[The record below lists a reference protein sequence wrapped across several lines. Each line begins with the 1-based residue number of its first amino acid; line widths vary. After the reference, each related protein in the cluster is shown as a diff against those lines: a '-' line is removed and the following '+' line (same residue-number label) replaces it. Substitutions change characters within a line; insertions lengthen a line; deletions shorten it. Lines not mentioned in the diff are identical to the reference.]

1 MNHQNSLEV
10 TFPLSEQLV
19 SITDVRGIITYVND
33 GFAHVA
39 GYSRE
44 ELIGKNHNIIRHNDM
59 PAAAFADLWQK
70 LKNNQ
75 PWRGVVKNL
84 CKDGRFYWVDAYVT
98 PLSENGKVIGYQS
111 VRVCPTQQQKIDAQS
126 LYQKIN
132 AGKKLTDFHGNRRL
146 KHGLCAALLAL
157 LSIGAFELSQNIF
170 AASMPLLTFFTLMI
184 IYSEELLRLP
194 SYIAK
199 IKQQIDS
206 PSRLVF
212 CGKGLV
218 AIADFSQQLSI
229 ARLRTVLG
237 RSRDYGK
244 NLVDTANH
252 LQASS
257 DETLSGLMV
266 QNEHL
271 EQLSTAITQMS
282 SSIAE
287 ISRSTVD
294 SKTHVDQV
302 NSECHGAIGIIN
314 DTQSTFSTLAGDVES
329 AANSAI
335 SLITDVD
342 EISNIM
348 GEIKGIADQTNLLA
362 LNAAIEAARAGEQGR
377 GFAVVAAEVR
387 TLASRT
393 QSATEQ
399 IQESVVSLQ
408 KTLLS
413 WSEMMH
419 NNQNQ
424 AQQCSEQSLLTR
436 QAMTNIIQMMNNV
449 TDTATQ
455 IAATTEEQ
463 SVVAQQINSSVRT
476 IDQIAKDNTDLSQQ
490 VQDNGRKVQENA
502 IEINGLSTTFQQQK
516 LLTQ

>member
-1 MNHQNSLEV
+1 MNHQNSQEV

-33 GFAHVA
+33 GFVRIA

-44 ELIGKNHNIIRHNDM
+44 ELIGKNHNIIRHGDM

-70 LKNNQ
+70 LENDQ
-75 PWRGVVKNL
+75 PWRGVVKNR

-111 VRVCPTQQQKIDAQS
+111 VRVCPTQQQKQDAQS

-132 AGKKLTDFHGNRRL
+132 AGKSLSDFHGNRRL
-146 KHGLCAALLAL
+146 KHGIFTAILAL
-157 LSIGAFELSQNIF
+157 VSVFIFQYTDDIF
-170 AASMPLLTFFTLMI
+170 AAFMPLLTCMTMLA

-194 SYIAK
+194 SYIARVK
-199 IKQQIDS
+199 RQIDS

-218 AIADFSQQLSI
+218 AIADYSQQLLV

-237 RSRDYGK
+237 RSRDYGD
-244 NLVDTANH
+244 NLINTANN
-252 LQASS
+252 LQTSS
-257 DETLSGLMV
+257 DQTLNGLLV

-282 SSIAE
+282 TSITE
-287 ISRSTVD
+287 ISRNTIE
-294 SKTHVDQV
+294 SKTHVQQV
-302 NSECHGAIGIIN
+302 NSQCRGAIHVIS
-314 DTQSTFSTLAGDVES
+314 DTQSTFSTLASDVES
-329 AANSAI
+329 AADAAE

-377 GFAVVAAEVR
+377 GFAVVASEVR

-393 QSATEQ
+393 QTATEQ
-399 IQESVVSLQ
+399 IQDSVVSLQ

-413 WSEMMH
+413 WSKMMH
-419 NNQNQ
+419 SNQDQ
-424 AQQCSEQSLLTR
+424 AEQCSEQSLRAR
-436 QAMTNIIQMMNNV
+436 QAMDNIIEMMSNL

-463 SVVAQQINSSVRT
+463 SVVAQQINCSVNT
-476 IDQIAKDNTDLSQQ
+476 IDQIARDNTQLSQQ
-490 VQDNGRKVQENA
+490 VQSNGKKVQEDA
-502 IEINGLSTTFQQQK
+502 AEINGLSTTFH
-516 LLTQ
+516 